1 MSWLLVELFEDKPTI
16 IADGDRA
23 RSSRS
28 LHSYLR
34 GQELTAVRQ
43 AVQDARRTREPGQI
57 TESGRTVHA
66 LPVFGPSGQVLGVQV
81 WSPGDH
87 PGPPPAPPRVA
98 ASEWDVTD
106 PSVPPSTRW
115 TAQFRT
121 LYGVLDDRGADEP
134 FGLADFF
141 SRIPNVGEVTRAMHD
156 VSHRPADTVF
166 VNEFIARRDDGV
178 ARVIRSTRRSVR
190 VGERTLL
197 RGMDHD
203 ITGTEPET
211 LHLGTVDHDIAALS
225 LRRWGA
231 DGVIVDLR
239 HGTAIA
245 WITPVPH
252 SVLDRE
258 VAGGVRPLLHAEDRA
273 TLVTALRTRASAS
286 AQARVRTGQGWRR
299 RTVHV
304 DRVPGYGD
312 AHAVLLVIPHA
323 EASGDAA

>member
-1 MSWLLVELFEDKPTI
+1 MSWLLVEILGDKPTI

-23 RSSRS
+23 RRSRS

-34 GQELTAVRQ
+34 GQELTTVRQ
-43 AVQDARRTREPGQI
+43 AVQDAQRTGEPGQI

-66 LPVFGPSGQVLGVQV
+66 LPVSGPSGQVLGVQV
-81 WSPGDH
+81 WSAGDPGST
-87 PGPPPAPPRVA
+87 PAPPRVA
-98 ASEWDVTD
+98 ASEWDLTD

-141 SRIPNVGEVTRAMHD
+141 SRIPNVGEITRAMHD
-156 VSHRPADTVF
+156 VSHRAADSVF
-166 VNEFIARRDDGV
+166 VNEFIARHDDGT
-178 ARVIRSTRRSVR
+178 ARVIRSTRRAVR

-203 ITGTEPET
+203 ITAAEPEV
-211 LHLGTVDHDIAALS
+211 LHLDTVDHDIAALC

-245 WITPVPH
+245 WISPVPH
-252 SVLDRE
+252 GVLDRE
-258 VAGGVRPLLHAEDRA
+258 VAGGIQPLLHSADRA
-273 TLVTALRTRASAS
+273 DLVDVLRARASAS
-286 AQARVRTGQGWRR
+286 AQVRVRTGQGWSR
-299 RTVHV
+299 RTVHI

-312 AHAVLLVIPHA
+312 AQAALLVMPHA
-323 EASGDAA
+323 GAPGDAA